1 MRVLAGYWTHGGYLN
16 WDTGFGFERWHQAK
30 KLGLSQQALIGIASA
45 PALAPRRAAPAWA
58 KWMLD
63 RGFGVYERQLAR
75 NGGEPPGLLFGVNAV
90 PQQSESARL
99 GARADDLQRGPR
111 DRRRARL
118 RAGAQAAVAVLVR
131 PRHGPAGGHDAR
143 VQHGDRAERPPR
155 VSVRRDRSRAALRR
169 APGGRGRDRRPPA
182 GIVRAARARR
192 RRPPEV
198 RHPAPGPRPAVAHAG
213 AARRPGAGLRLDGS
227 RLRRPVPRPARERAW
242 RAARGWT
249 GRTSHRFTPELRAD
263 ELDAV
268 GGPGRAGG
276 RRSTCCSRAGARTPA

>member
-45 PALAPRRAAPAWA
+45 PSLAPRRAAPAWA

-99 GARADDLQRGPR
+99 GLARMTSNAARAIAAGLGSAPARRPPPLYSFDPDTGRLAVTTPAYNTAIVPSARRAYPYGGIDLARLYDGRQEVAAGIGGRPPASFGLLVRDVAGRQRFATQLPDRGRLWLTRAPLGVRARASAWTGRAYAGPFR
-111 DRRRARL
+111 DLRASGPGARARL
-118 RAGAQAAVAVLVR
+118 DR
-131 PRHGPAGGHDAR
+131 PDEP
-143 VQHGDRAERPPR
+143 
-155 VSVRRDRSRAALRR
+155 SL
-169 APGGRGRDRRPPA
+169 
-182 GIVRAARARR
+182 
-192 RRPPEV
+192 
-198 RHPAPGPRPAVAHAG
+198 HAG
-213 AARRPGAGLRLDGS
+213 ASCRRAGRC
-227 RLRRPVPRPARERAW
+227 
-242 RAARGWT
+242 
-249 GRTSHRFTPELRAD
+249 
-263 ELDAV
+263 